1 MGNNGKNQFLL
12 FDYYI
17 MLLVTQTFRLFQK
30 KIDYWRDGTM
40 VGRNGEISFW
50 RWYYFNSNIFIT
62 DYFDVENTYNLS
74 ISGKENINKTKR
86 WILRFILNRE
96 KKVVIN
102 LLNFALK
109 L

>member
-62 DYFDVENTYNLS
+62 DYFDVENIPIIFLFQ
-74 ISGKENINKTKR
+74 GKE
-86 WILRFILNRE
+86 ILIKLRGEYWDLFSTE
-96 KKVVIN
+96 KKR
-102 LLNFALK
+102 
-109 L
+109 